1 MLALFL
7 LILYSC
13 FCLTLELIWILYLVL
28 AFSSHPLFCLTIYLI
43 LHCTYRWFAV

>member
-7 LILYSC
+7 LTLYSC
-13 FCLTLELIWILYLVL
+13 FSLTLELIWIIYLVL
-28 AFSSHPLFCLTIYLI
+28 ALALTPFCLTIYLI